1 MTAMASSER
10 SDQISVQLVR
20 AFAIFVAIIVL
31 GFHWLPGGAPGLL
44 PQRAVIA
51 LLLIAIASATVL
63 SERVRRNAALLLH
76 AFAYGFSVWFITV
89 VASESFSPERAMML
103 IIAIAGQGLLFFSAR
118 GLLTFYIVQVT
129 LVALA
134 VGITPDPG
142 VDPSVLI
149 GGLAILSAA
158 SGAVAVSRSRTL
170 QHLQELS
177 SVARQVSAGLAL
189 IESSGEIRWSNRR
202 LGDLLGE
209 PESLTGRSL
218 PALLGSEDSELARA
232 IEERQQAEGDRRRGR
247 QWLSVRLIPLRSQ
260 GERERTIAVI
270 DDVTARRAALERIV
284 SVVSEALLV
293 VDSAGRVRSANN
305 AAEALLGAS
314 SADMVGEPLV
324 TFLAADGSEDA
335 GHRLLF
341 EVGGPDSEPR
351 TRALRF
357 SDARGAAIPTTTVAA
372 ALPVGE
378 GEPPTILLIIR
389 DARPEREQARQQ
401 AALEERLQRA
411 QRLES
416 LETLAGRVAHD
427 ANNLLVSVMGHA
439 GLAAMRA
446 DEETALRLERLQA
459 AAEQAAQ
466 LNAQLLSLA
475 GRDGF
480 SAQAIDLSAFVAGA
494 EPLLRATVAPQ
505 ATLQLS
511 LSETLPP
518 ITGDP
523 GRLQQALLGLA
534 RNASEA
540 LEGNDGTITISTS
553 AEAPTGPIPIA
564 VDPPLQAGTYAVLSV
579 RDTGVGIDD
588 AVVEQMFAPDFSTR
602 APERGLGLAA
612 TLGIVRAHGGGVVV
626 ERPGRGALVRIYL
639 PAAPSPEAP
648 EPPVPVSRAA
658 GPGAV
663 LLVDDDEDVRE
674 IAREALE
681 RAGYRVL
688 SAQNGVQCLRTFAA
702 ERSRIRVVL
711 LDLNMP
717 GMRGEEILRRLHTAA
732 PEVPVVITSG
742 YAPHHIDGAAKV
754 IHKPYRLRDLIAAV
768 QQLTPSQD

>member
-1 MTAMASSER
+1 MASMSSSER
-10 SDQISVQLVR
+10 SDQISAQMVR
-20 AFAIFVAIIVL
+20 GFALFIAIIVL

-44 PQRAVIA
+44 PQRLVIA
-51 LLLIAIASATVL
+51 ALLVAIATATSL
-63 SERVRRNAALLLH
+63 SERVRANAALLLH
-76 AFAYGFSVWFITV
+76 AFAYGFSAWFLTV
-89 VASESFSPERAMML
+89 VASESFSPERSIML
-103 IIAIAGQGLLFFSAR
+103 IVGVAGQGLLFFGAR
-118 GLLTFYIVQVT
+118 GLLTFYIVQVA
-129 LVALA
+129 LVAIA
-134 VGITPDPG
+134 VTLTPDPG

-158 SGAVAVSRSRTL
+158 SGAVAIARSRTL

-189 IESSGEIRWSNRR
+189 VESGGTIRWSNRR
-202 LGDLLGE
+202 LAALLEDEEGLTGKSLLPLLGAE
-209 PESLTGRSL
+209 H
-218 PALLGSEDSELARA
+218 AELARA
-232 IEERQQAEGDRRRGR
+232 LQERQHAELDLRRDR

-270 DDVTARRAALERIV
+270 DDVTPRRATLERIFA
-284 SVVSEALLV
+284 VVSEALLV
-293 VDSAGRVRSANN
+293 VDSTGRVQAANH
-305 AAEALLGAS
+305 AAEALLGAA

-324 TFLAADGSEDA
+324 TFLAADGSEGA

-357 SDARGAAIPTTTVAA
+357 SDARGAAIPTKTVAA

-378 GEPPTILLIIR
+378 GEAPTILLLLR
-389 DARPEREQARQQ
+389 DERPERERDRQQ

-439 GLAAMRA
+439 GLAAMQA
-446 DEETALRLERLQA
+446 DNETAWRLERLQS

-466 LNAQLLSLA
+466 LNAQLLALA
-475 GRDGF
+475 GRDGV
-480 SAQAIDLSAFVAGA
+480 STQAVDLSSFVSET
-494 EPLLRATVAPQ
+494 EPLLRAAIAPQ
-505 ATLQLS
+505 AALRLEVAAS
-511 LSETLPP
+511 LPA

-523 GRLQQALLGLA
+523 SRLQQALLGLV

-540 LEGNDGTITISTS
+540 LEGNDGTITVST
-553 AEAPTGPIPIA
+553 EATSPTTPTPIA
-564 VDPPLQAGTYAVLSV
+564 ADPPLRAGTYAVLSV
-579 RDTGVGIDD
+579 RDTGTGIDEG
-588 AVVEQMFAPDFSTR
+588 VIEKMFAPDFSTR

-612 TLGIVRAHGGGVVV
+612 ALGIIRAHGGGIIV
-626 ERPGRGALVRIYL
+626 EQPERGTLIKVLL
-639 PAAPSPEAP
+639 PAAPSPEAA
-648 EPPVPVSRAA
+648 EPPTPISRSS

-663 LLVDDDEDVRE
+663 LLVDDDDDVRE

-688 SAQNGVQCLRTFAA
+688 LAQNGVQCLRTFAA
-702 ERSRIRVVL
+702 ERARIRVVL

-717 GMRGEEILRRLHTAA
+717 GMRGEEILRRLHAAA

-742 YAPHHIDGAAKV
+742 YAPHHIDGAATV

-768 QQLTPSQD
+768 RKLTPSRD